1 MILIKEHMLEQ
12 PQIKQYEALL
22 REAESEEFFY
32 GIPLN
37 HMTPRQVIII
47 DDQVVGCFEA
57 GTLEYDDRRYH
68 RTNRPYVLKAFRG
81 KGIMQE
87 ALQFYYKDKRPA
99 MCWIDDKNIS
109 SIRLFQNVGF
119 SKSHPVFHKGTDGHI
134 YFLTKDA

>member
-1 MILIKEHMLEQ
+1 MILVKDHMLEQ

-22 REAESEEFFY
+22 REAETEEFFY

-37 HMTPRQVIII
+37 HMTPRMVIVVE
-47 DDQVVGCFEA
+47 DQVVGCFEY
-57 GTLEYDDRRYH
+57 GRLEFEGRGYH
-68 RTNRPYVLKAFRG
+68 RTNRPYVLKQSRG

-99 MCWIDDKNIS
+99 MCWIDDENIS

-119 SKSHPVFHKGTDGHI
+119 RQDKSLFHKGTNGHI
-134 YFLTKDA
+134 YLLTSDA